1 MLTVIAVL
9 AFAYDGSL
17 NGDWVAHYAVRFA
30 SNTAARRL
38 RLIHVRDEVRA
49 AHLPERLARI
59 AAECAV
65 LDVGFDDEVVE
76 RGAGDVADRILDA
89 AGPDATVI
97 AGTRARPRA
106 RAFMAHTVS
115 ARLLAARR
123 GPVIAIR
130 VVHPGVL
137 GQPGRV
143 LVPVAERPDFAAAAL
158 PVLRLLGD
166 DIERLHL
173 LWVCAVSRLRARW
186 QSAPAGVRLVAAG
199 RAALDAVEDA
209 LRAGLAP
216 LAPPFDATV
225 VVSPDPPRE
234 IVLQAARHRAR
245 LICLD
250 HDAPAAGPLA
260 RASLEAILRAAPA
273 DVAVFRNPS

>member
-1 MLTVIAVL
+1 MPVVL

-30 SNTAARRL
+30 SNTAARKL
-38 RLIHVRDEVRA
+38 RLIHVREPARA
-49 AHLPERLARI
+49 AHLSERLARI

-65 LDVGFDDEVVE
+65 VDVAFEAEVVE
-76 RGAGDVADRILDA
+76 PGAGDVAARILAA
-89 AGPDATVI
+89 AGPGTTVI

-106 RAFMAHTVS
+106 RSFLAHTVS
-115 ARLLAARR
+115 ARLLAARQV
-123 GPVIAIR
+123 PVIAIR

-143 LVPVAERPDFAAAAL
+143 LVPVAERADFATAAL

-186 QSAPAGVRLVAAG
+186 QSAPAGARLIAAG
-199 RAALDAVEDA
+199 RAGLIAVEDA
-209 LRAGLAP
+209 LRRGLAP
-216 LAPPFDATV
+216 LAPPLDATV
-225 VVSPDPPRE
+225 VIAADPPRE

-260 RASLEAILRAAPA
+260 RSSLEAVLRDAPA